1 MLLDDPHHLVI
12 LLSDL
17 AHALLFLLEDLIL
30 LSDLQLELLYSFLE
44 FLWVTRLQHEDLV
57 FHLLDDFHAV
67 LQARV

>member
-1 MLLDDPHHLVI
+1 MLLDDPHHLVV

-17 AHALLFLLEDLIL
+17 ADALLFLLEDLIL

-44 FLWVTRLQHEDLV
+44 FLWVTLLQHEDLV
-57 FHLLDDFHAV
+57 FHMLDDLHAV